1 MKKRSPSHTTTNK
14 KKKRKGGGGGDSK
27 DMSFSEV
34 EIVDDFGAGSSD
46 SRSLGY
52 HPTPLPKPPAGF
64 VVDDHGKVLMASS
77 KRVASIVSSLLN
89 FLSLCLLG

>member
-1 MKKRSPSHTTTNK
+1 VKKRPPSPTTTNK
-14 KKKRKGGGGGDSK
+14 KKKRKGGESK
-27 DMSFSEV
+27 DLSFSEV
-34 EIVDDFGAGSSD
+34 EIVDDFGAGSSDSGSD

-77 KRVASIVSSLLN
+77 KRIASIVSSLL
-89 FLSLCLLG
+89 